1 MAHPTLPA
9 SLLPFAALLKG
20 AAEDFLQLDAP
31 LWIARA
37 PGAAD
42 LVGGP
47 AEMLG
52 GVSASIALGRS
63 VFCAIQN
70 RRDERVR
77 VRILRNQAE
86 GGSLEWSGKVSTLYT
101 KKGPPRSLV
110 VLKQQFDADGAP
122 WMTEMVAA
130 MIGLRRTHQLNTPKT
145 GFDLVVW
152 DQLPASDGHARAAS
166 RATALSLAFKASTG
180 LDKKRVD
187 GVRVARA
194 VAYGQQEVL
203 GRLIGLTPTLTA
215 GVARTGCLLTIEHN
229 LDPVMN
235 WVPLPD
241 HVSVGIVDLGLGSLV
256 PDAALDAVVVGA
268 HMALERLNGAL
279 LKAKQNPR
287 GGWGQ
292 VTPTEFEGGL
302 RNHVPIKET
311 GAEWRKDFAAVDRPW
326 AAKVDPQASYRLR
339 ALAEHHVREA
349 GRARRFLECLQ
360 EYARTRRDEHLI
372 EAGRAMNGSQRSLSE
387 KCGIAPKAF
396 EEFLELLN
404 EGGRKAG
411 FFGAR
416 MAEAGGSSLVCVLAQ
431 ASGLEKLREIL
442 RDFSKKHK
450 THAALLPGTG
460 QGGVLTAWWE
470 GVLETVDDADA
481 DEVVRDPALP
491 KAAGVVVDDDAE

>member
-1 MAHPTLPA
+1 MAHPSLPA

-70 RRDERVR
+70 RKDDRIRVR
-77 VRILRNQAE
+77 QLRNQAE
-86 GGSLEWSGKVSTLYT
+86 GGNLEWTGKVSTLYT

-110 VLKQQFDADGAP
+110 VLKQQFESDGAP
-122 WMTEMVAA
+122 WMMEMVAA
-130 MIGLRRTHQLNTPKT
+130 MIGLRRTHQLNTPKV

-152 DQLPASDGHARAAS
+152 DQLPASDGHARSAS
-166 RATALSLAFKASTG
+166 RATSLSLAFKASTG

-203 GRLIGLTPTLTA
+203 ERMIGLTPTLTA
-215 GVARTGCLLTIEHN
+215 GVARTGCLLTIDHN

-241 HVSVGIVDLGLGSLV
+241 HVSVGVVDLGLGSLV
-256 PDAALDAVVVGA
+256 PEAALDAVVVGA
-268 HMALERLNGAL
+268 HMAMERLNAAL

-292 VTPTEFEGGL
+292 VTPSEFEGGL
-302 RNHVPIKET
+302 RNHVPIKEL
-311 GAEWRKDFAAVDRPW
+311 GADWSKEFASVDRPW
-326 AAKVDPQASYRLR
+326 AAKVDPGFSYRLR
-339 ALAEHHVREA
+339 AVAEHHVREA
-349 GRARRFLECLQ
+349 GRARRFLDSLQ

-372 EAGRAMNGSQRSLSE
+372 EAGRAMNGSQRSLAE
-387 KCGIAPKAF
+387 KCGIAPEVVK
-396 EEFLELLN
+396 EFLDLLN

-411 FFGAR
+411 FFGTR
-416 MAEAGGSSLVCVLAQ
+416 MAESGGSSMICVLAQ
-431 ASGLEKLREIL
+431 ASGLEKLRELL

-450 THAALLPGTG
+450 THAALLPGSG

-470 GVLETVDDADA
+470 GVLETVEDAEEA
-481 DEVVRDPALP
+481 ERESGPGKAVV
-491 KAAGVVVDDDAE
+491 AGDDDSD